1 MRAELGVR
9 YREEQFSPSEAATI
23 AGLSLGLQRDWRS
36 QRLLKERDGGQ
47 ARFSPRELAEM
58 RVMVKLRSL
67 GVPLQDCR
75 SVADEAGGTV
85 VFAALHNH
93 LRDAL
98 RVEGADEAVAKL
110 MEELEGPSGHKA
122 MLALADLGSV
132 EQAYRHAL
140 VENGR
145 CFLVNA
151 LDDTTADEHVEV
163 AGLVNLWAVA
173 EAIVKAAKRP
183 LFTLLLPG
191 GR

>member
-9 YREEQFSPSEAATI
+9 YREGQFSPSEAATI
-23 AGLSLGLQRDWRS
+23 SGLSLGLQRDWRS

-67 GVPLQDCR
+67 GVPLQACR
-75 SVADEAGGTV
+75 SAADEAGAAV

-93 LRDAL
+93 LCDAL
-98 RVEGADEAVAKL
+98 RVEGPEEAAAEL
-110 MEELEGPSGHKA
+110 MNELEGSRGHQA
-122 MLALADLGSV
+122 MLALADLPSLD
-132 EQAYRHAL
+132 QAYRHAL

-145 CFLVNA
+145 CFLVKA
-151 LDDTTADEHVEV
+151 LDDTTADERVEV

-173 EAIVKAAKRP
+173 EAIVKAAPRP
-183 LFTLLLPG
+183 LFTLLLPKSG
-191 GR
+191 